1 MNQTMIRFIQN
12 LLENVN
18 VPVHFIAPPYD
29 NLTWLDSGLRAS
41 LPNASAGAMP
51 LDKWFAHLMPQT
63 IYYVADTFHCS
74 YSGFGP
80 AAKPVFHAVRPC
92 PVRGNQ

>member
-51 LDKWFAHLMPQT
+51 LDKWFAQLMDNADSD
-63 IYYVADTFHCS
+63 YYAL
-74 YSGFGP
+74 Y
-80 AAKPVFHAVRPC
+80 KEENLR
-92 PVRGNQ
+92 